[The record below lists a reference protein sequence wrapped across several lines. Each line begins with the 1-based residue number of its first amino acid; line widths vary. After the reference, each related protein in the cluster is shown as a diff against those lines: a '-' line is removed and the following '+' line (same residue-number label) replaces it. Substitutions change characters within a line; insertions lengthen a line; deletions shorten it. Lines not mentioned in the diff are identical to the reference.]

1 MPERWTEQQKMAI
14 EHFGHNILVSAGAG
28 SGKTAVLSE
37 RVYTNVGKRK
47 IDIDRMLVLTFTNKA
62 AAEMKSRIL
71 KKIKEDAKGYFT
83 LEEKKRQSGKIDSSF
98 IMTFD
103 AYALFLVKKYHSLL
117 NLDKDIGIID
127 VNILNNEKEK
137 VLDAI
142 MEEMYANQDESF
154 LKLIDTFC
162 VKDDQAVRDA
172 VFKITEKIDA
182 ISDKK
187 EYYDRFEE
195 RFYSDEA
202 IDGYIK
208 RFEELL
214 LNKIASIA
222 KMIEE
227 FSYGVE
233 NVSEYFLNIDA
244 LTHTRTLKQIN
255 EALAVCEMSKKR
267 LPKGSEVSDVKKK
280 INEAIKELKAIAG
293 KDEGQIKEEVLSTK
307 ENDLCLLSLCK
318 KLDEGLLEFKRKKG
332 LYTFSDI
339 FHMAIS
345 LAKENPEIAR
355 EISEGFDE
363 ILIDEY
369 QDTNDLQ
376 DDFISLI
383 ERNNVYMVGDVKQSI
398 YRFRNANPSL
408 FMGKYADYSVNGKDE
423 LIQLPHNFRSRK
435 EIIED
440 INVIFDRVMD
450 LKIGG
455 ADYKD
460 AHHMV
465 NGRNDEAYEGQ
476 DPRLEVLTYEYD
488 KSSYPFVEF
497 NKHEAEAF
505 ITARDIRKKL
515 GTFLVKDG
523 DTIRPCEYKDFCII
537 IDRGSNFDL
546 YKQIFTYFDIPC
558 VIERDEKMSDSDLI
572 YALKAV
578 FTLLKKLHEQEIDP
592 EFIFSYVSLARSF
605 LVDMKDD
612 VLYDIVKASSY
623 KESDIVSK
631 LQPIAERLDE
641 ISVSMALD
649 RIIDAFDVYEKI
661 HRIGDVRENY
671 IKIDYLYQLASSLNE
686 SGYDVLSFNEYLD
699 SLFDEEDKD
708 ITYGID
714 QGDQDA
720 VKIINIH
727 KSKGLQYKICY
738 FPGLDVD
745 FNLSDVNDRFLF
757 SKAEGI
763 ITPVCVKGRGL
774 KDSLR
779 KKLFAHEYL
788 KQDIGEKMRLLYVA
802 LTRAEEKMIMI
813 APLKDETQS
822 GKIIDD
828 SIRGDYRCFA
838 DLLDSIY
845 ADLDEKGFIR
855 QLDLNDYQ
863 LSKDYRILKNKDIAS
878 LVDKN
883 ASKLTIERHERIV
896 PTIVERSSFSK
907 KASLIDADMI
917 DRMELGTKLHYYLET
932 LDFKDPDLSKIDR
945 KHVRFIENFLASE
958 IMKDRMKGKAYKEYE
973 FIYEQEDE
981 IKHGFIDLLM
991 EYEDRFDIIDYK
1003 TKNIDDE
1010 HYDEQLN
1017 GYRAY
1022 IQSISDKKVNCYLY
1036 SIVDSTYREVK

>member
-1 MPERWTEQQKMAI
+1 MPERWTKEQEAAI
-14 EHFGHNILVSAGAG
+14 SHFGHNILVSAGAG

-71 KKIKEDAKGYFT
+71 KKIKDDTRGYFT
-83 LEEKKRQSGKIDSSF
+83 PEEKKRQSGKIDSSL

-117 NLDKDIGIID
+117 DLDKNIGIID
-127 VNILNNEKEK
+127 ANILANEKEK
-137 VLDAI
+137 ILDAI
-142 MEEMYANQDESF
+142 TEELYENKDEDF
-154 LKLIDTFC
+154 LDLIDTFC
-162 VKDDQAVRDA
+162 VKDDKAIRDA

-182 ISDKK
+182 ISDK
-187 EYYDRFEE
+187 EAYYDCFEG

-202 IDGYIK
+202 ILSYIK

-214 LNKIASIA
+214 LNKIESIRL
-222 KMIEE
+222 MVNE

-244 LTHTRTLKQIN
+244 LLQARSLKQIN
-255 EALAVCEMSKKR
+255 EALIVCEMSKKR
-267 LPKGSEVSDVKKK
+267 LPKGSEVSEVKKK

-307 ENDLCLLSLCK
+307 RNDLCLLSLCR
-318 KLDEGLLEFKRKKG
+318 KLDEGLLAFKKKKG
-332 LYTFSDI
+332 LYSFSDI

-345 LAKENPEIAR
+345 LVKDHPEIAK

-376 DDFISLI
+376 DDFISFI
-383 ERNNVYMVGDVKQSI
+383 EKDNVYMVGDVKQSI

-408 FMGKYADYSVNGKDE
+408 FMGKYADYSINGKDE

-435 EIIED
+435 EVIED

-450 LKIGG
+450 HEIGG
-455 ADYKD
+455 ADYK
-460 AHHMV
+460 ASHHMA
-465 NGRNDEAYEGQ
+465 NGRNDEVYDGQ
-476 DPRLEVLTYEYD
+476 DPHLEVLTYEYD
-488 KSSYPFVEF
+488 KSVYPFEEF
-497 NKHEAEAF
+497 SKHETEAF
-505 ITARDIRKKL
+505 IIARDIRQKL
-515 GTFLVKDG
+515 GSFLVKDESSV
-523 DTIRPCEYKDFCII
+523 RPCEYKDFCII
-537 IDRGSNFDL
+537 IDRGTNFDL

-572 YALKAV
+572 YALKAIL
-578 FTLLKKLHEQEIDP
+578 TLLKKLKEEELDS

-612 VLYDIVKASSY
+612 VLYDIVKKGSY
-623 KESDIVSK
+623 MDTPICTK
-631 LQPIAERLDE
+631 LQTIADKLDE
-641 ISVSMALD
+641 ISISMALD
-649 RIIDAFDVYEKI
+649 QTIDAFDVYEKI
-661 HRIGDVRENY
+661 HRIGDVKENY
-671 IKIDYLYQLASSLNE
+671 IKIDYLYQLAASLNE
-686 SGYDVLSFNEYLD
+686 GGYDVSSFNEYLD

-708 ITYGID
+708 ITYAID
-714 QGDQDA
+714 QGDQNA

-738 FPGLDVD
+738 YPGLDVD

-757 SKAEGI
+757 SKQDGI
-763 ITPVCVKGRGL
+763 ITPVYIKGRGL

-779 KKLFAHEYL
+779 KKLFADDYL
-788 KQDIGEKMRLLYVA
+788 KEDIGEKMRLLYVA

-813 APLKDETQS
+813 VPLKDESQS
-822 GKIIDD
+822 GQIIDA
-828 SIRGDYRCFA
+828 SVRSGYRCFK
-838 DLLDSIY
+838 DLFDSICS
-845 ADLDEKGFIR
+845 DLDEKGFIHE
-855 QLDLNDYQ
+855 LDLDQYEF
-863 LSKDYRILKNKDIAS
+863 SKDYRMLKAKDIDPLINRSAP
-878 LVDKN
+878 
-883 ASKLTIERHERIV
+883 KLPLEEHERIISK
-896 PTIVERSSFSK
+896 TVERSSFSK

-917 DRMELGTKLHYYLET
+917 DRMELGSRLHYYLET
-932 LDFKDPDLSKIDR
+932 LDFKDPDLSRIDR
-945 KHVRFIENFLASE
+945 KHVKFIQNFLDSE
-958 IMKDRMKGKAYKEYE
+958 IMKDRIAGKAYKEYE
-973 FIYEQEDE
+973 FIYEKDDE